1 MMTFKKIQEIFSKK
15 LSIPKEKI
23 SLETRIKEDLFLDS
37 FDAVELVIELE
48 KLFNL
53 KIEDEKIQ
61 QCKNIRDI
69 VKYIDIKKNK

>member
-1 MMTFKKIQEIFSKK
+1 MMTFKKIQKIFSKK
-15 LSIPKEKI
+15 LSIPEEKI

-48 KLFNL
+48 KLFDL

>member
-48 KLFNL
+48 KLFDL

>member
-1 MMTFKKIQEIFSKK
+1 MTFKKIQEIFSKK